1 MNLEPPRNLQHMA
14 VEPSHSTLGVKISP
28 ESDAE
33 MRFVK
38 RLVTVCLGT
47 TMILAAG
54 YLVAVFL
61 TDGAILL
68 RPSALALERQE
79 LYTNMVHHPGDAL
92 DGTGVTVCIV
102 DSGIDMSHEDLDGLA
117 LAGWKDFVNQRSEPY
132 DDEGHGTAMA
142 GILVA
147 NGWIEGMATGVDLL
161 VAKALGSD
169 GSGDD
174 SLVAEAVDWCVAQG
188 ADIISLS
195 LGGAPGILPFNTGT
209 GRDSGEASAD
219 AIEEG
224 VLVVAAAGNDGTDDD
239 DRDVAHPS
247 SERDVISVGGVTP
260 TRESWSG
267 SSKGENDGS
276 ILPLPVILPRSDP
289 NKKPELVAPGQGVPV
304 LTTDGAWGL
313 ADGTSAS
320 TVYVTGA
327 LALLLERRPDLQAD
341 SDSSS
346 QDTVATI
353 KTWLME
359 SVVPQEGQSGHD
371 DRYGYGL
378 LHMEALIER
387 SEAD

>member
-1 MNLEPPRNLQHMA
+1 
-14 VEPSHSTLGVKISP
+14 
-28 ESDAE
+28 
-33 MRFVK
+33 
-38 RLVTVCLGT
+38 
-47 TMILAAG
+47 MILAAG

-147 NGWIEGMATGVDLL
+147 DGWIEGMATGVDLL

-327 LALLLERRPDLQAD
+327 LALLLEQRPDLQAD